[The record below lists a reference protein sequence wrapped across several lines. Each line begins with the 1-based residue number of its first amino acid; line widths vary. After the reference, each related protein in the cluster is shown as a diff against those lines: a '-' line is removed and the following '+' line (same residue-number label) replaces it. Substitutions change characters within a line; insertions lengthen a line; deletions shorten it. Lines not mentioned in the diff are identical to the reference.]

1 MNTKQADSQQEYEL
15 QELYILSQH
24 WLQDISFMEDEMRF
38 FKNILRKYQEAGLL
52 NEMPCKATGFITKIQ
67 EQEQRLDFLKI
78 KIPEFLHFLKPF
90 IDNSKTEMDFAFLE
104 KYNKLEAQLKTLF
117 AEVKTTKK
125 ELFAYTEAIMT
136 TEKAEQ
142 NQWSSIHLYEHDR
155 RTDRFF
161 RTVVQKDDGKSII
174 PAVIVVTSMDLE
186 ISVISCFL
194 WLALLY

>member
-1 MNTKQADSQQEYEL
+1 MNTTPTDGQLEYEL

-24 WLQDISFMEDEMRF
+24 WLQDIFFMEDEMRF

-52 NEMPCKATGFITKIQ
+52 NEMPCKAKEFTTKIR
-67 EQEQRLDFLKI
+67 EQEQRVDSLKI

-90 IDNSKTEMDFAFLE
+90 INDPKKEMGLDFLE
-104 KYNKLEAQLKTLF
+104 RYNKLGTELRALF

-142 NQWSSIHLYEHDR
+142 NQ
-155 RTDRFF
+155 
-161 RTVVQKDDGKSII
+161 
-174 PAVIVVTSMDLE
+174 
-186 ISVISCFL
+186 
-194 WLALLY
+194 